1 MRPLVWKK
9 IKSEKRSETGGF
21 LILLLVILACYG
33 LGPVTQDASREADE
47 TPCDDPVLIQVAG
60 DVRSPGVHTF
70 CHRPD
75 LQELMKRVGET
86 GSYRWSPDPLKMK
99 TFPSGIKVLVRK
111 EGKEYILS
119 FMEMSAFSKM
129 TLGLPISLNREN
141 EEGLRALPGIG
152 PALARAIVRERA
164 ERGGFN
170 SLDEMIDIKGVGN
183 RLLEKIRPFL
193 RL

>member
-1 MRPLVWKK
+1 
-9 IKSEKRSETGGF
+9 
-21 LILLLVILACYG
+21 
-33 LGPVTQDASREADE
+33 
-47 TPCDDPVLIQVAG
+47 
-60 DVRSPGVHTF
+60 
-70 CHRPD
+70 
-75 LQELMKRVGET
+75 
-86 GSYRWSPDPLKMK
+86 MK